1 MQRQSSTCPDCDS
14 TCGERSTS
22 QSTRGRLF
30 SGPPMMGRGVPPRVG
45 TLDPIYVPA
54 GGIGPVGL
62 AKGVFNRS
70 KNFENPKN
78 PQKKFEEVSD
88 V

>member
-1 MQRQSSTCPDCDS
+1 
-14 TCGERSTS
+14 
-22 QSTRGRLF
+22 
-30 SGPPMMGRGVPPRVG
+30 MMGRGVPPRVG

-62 AKGVFNRS
+62 AKGVFDRS
-70 KNFENPKN
+70 EKIENPKN

>member
-1 MQRQSSTCPDCDS
+1 
-14 TCGERSTS
+14 
-22 QSTRGRLF
+22 
-30 SGPPMMGRGVPPRVG
+30 MMGRGVPPRVG
-45 TLDPIYVPA
+45 TVDPIYVPA

-62 AKGVFNRS
+62 AKGVFDRS